1 MFFFLGA
8 GDAPALH
15 SDCFDFDEDI
25 LLKGADFFE
34 ALAEEFR

>member
-15 SDCFDFDEDI
+15 SGRFNFDEAI
-25 LLKGADFFE
+25 LEAGADFWA
-34 ALAEEFR
+34 ALAQNFR